1 MMKLEAIKLALLAA
15 KHGPEVEHPT
25 QTLRATEAAAQER
38 LVQCVQRQQ
47 PIAIAVSGGVDS
59 LTLATLAHRVLSAD
73 SCFIFHAVSP
83 AVPAEATERVRGLAK
98 QRDWHVTI
106 FDAGEF
112 GSESY
117 RSNPVNRCFHCKHS
131 LYESIRRLTDATI
144 LSGTNRD
151 DLSEY
156 RPGLDAAL
164 LFDVRHPYIEA
175 GFTKM
180 AIRRL
185 AAYLGLGTIADLPAA
200 PCLASRVETGIRIEA
215 ATLRLIHQ
223 VEQCVSLSLNP
234 KVVRCRVRRTAIVIE
249 LDTQTLT
256 RLDEPSKL
264 QLTQAVSALTEAC
277 GTVPAGTNVR
287 YEPYR
292 VGSAF
297 LHTANHGVA
306 QGVQVRSLGMTQ
318 KR

>member
-1 MMKLEAIKLALLAA
+1 MMKLEAIKLALLSA
-15 KHGPEVEHPT
+15 KQAPEVKHPT
-25 QTLRATEAAAQER
+25 QTLDATEAAAGEK
-38 LVQCVQRQQ
+38 LVECLQRQQ

-59 LTLATLAHRVLSAD
+59 LTLATLAHRVLPAD
-73 SCFIFHAVSP
+73 ACFIFHAVSP

-98 QRDWHVTI
+98 QNDWRLTI

-112 GSESY
+112 GDENY

-151 DLSEY
+151 DLGEY

-164 LFDVRHPYIEA
+164 LFDVRHPYVEA
-175 GFTKM
+175 GFTKT

-185 AAYLGLGTIADLPAA
+185 AAYLGLGSMADLPAA
-200 PCLASRVETGIRIEA
+200 PCLASRVETG
-215 ATLRLIHQ
+215 
-223 VEQCVSLSLNP
+223 NP

-249 LDTQTLT
+249 LDAQTLA

-264 QLTQAVSALTEAC
+264 QLAQTISALAQGC
-277 GTVPAGTNVR
+277 VTVSAGTNVM

-306 QGVQVRSLGMTQ
+306 QGVQVRY
-318 KR
+318 